1 VAIRQRTRSARLLVV
16 TLVAASLAIITVDYR
31 GGEDGP
37 LDSAGRALSSAL
49 APMQRAVSG
58 VVQPVSNFFSS
69 LAELPSLAERNDELE
84 RQVEDLR
91 TAQQLT
97 QELARRIEDLEGL
110 LDLQAI
116 LPGTIPKIPAQV
128 IASGVSNS
136 EWTVTIGAGSDR
148 GIAVNMPVVTGAS
161 DGPRLVGRVI
171 QVTPISS
178 MVQLLIDRD
187 FAVPATLSTSQEAGI
202 VEGRGEDEL
211 RMRLVG
217 PGIEISETEPES
229 VFTLGYGVEGEA
241 GLYPP
246 GILIGTVSRAFSEAG
261 SVESFVT
268 IRPAV
273 DFSTLQNVL
282 VIARARAARE
292 GAT

>member
-1 VAIRQRTRSARLLVV
+1 MAIRQRTRSARLLVV

-31 GGEDGP
+31 GGDDGP
-37 LDSAGRALSSAL
+37 LDSVGEALSSAL

-58 VVQPVSNFFSS
+58 VVQPISNFFST
-69 LAELPSLAERNDELE
+69 LAELPSLAARNAELE

-91 TAQQLT
+91 TAQQLN
-97 QELARRIEDLEGL
+97 QALARRIEDLEGL
-110 LDLQAI
+110 IGLQAI
-116 LPGTIPKIPAQV
+116 LPRTIPAQV

-136 EWTVTIGAGSDR
+136 EWTVTIGAGSDH
-148 GIAVNMPVVTGAS
+148 GIALNMPVVTGAS

-187 FAVPATLSTSQEAGI
+187 FAVPATLSTSHEAGI

-217 PGIEISETEPES
+217 PGLEVSETEPES
-229 VFTLGYGVEGEA
+229 VFTLGYRVEGEA

-282 VIARARAARE
+282 VIARRRAAAE
-292 GAT
+292 GAP

>member
-1 VAIRQRTRSARLLVV
+1 MAIRQRTRSARLLVV

-58 VVQPVSNFFSS
+58 VVQPVSNFFST
-69 LAELPSLAERNDELE
+69 LAELPSLARRNAELE

-97 QELARRIEDLEGL
+97 QELTSRIEDLEGL
-110 LDLQAI
+110 LGLQPT
-116 LPGTIPKIPAQV
+116 LPRTIPARV
-128 IASGVSNS
+128 IASGISNS
-136 EWTVTIGAGSDR
+136 EWTVTLGAGSDQ
-148 GIAVNMPVVTGAS
+148 GIALNMPVVTGAS
-161 DGPRLVGRVI
+161 DAPRLVGRVI

-178 MVQLLIDRD
+178 MVQLLIDRE
-187 FAVPATLSTSQEAGI
+187 FAVPAILSTSREAGI

-217 PGIEISETEPES
+217 PGVEISETEPES
-229 VFTLGYGVEGEA
+229 VFTLRYEVEGEA

-246 GILIGTVSRAFSEAG
+246 DILIGTVSRAFSEAG
-261 SVESFVT
+261 AVESFVT

-273 DFSTLQNVL
+273 DFSTLQTVL
-282 VIARARAARE
+282 VIAGGRAAAE
-292 GAT
+292 GET